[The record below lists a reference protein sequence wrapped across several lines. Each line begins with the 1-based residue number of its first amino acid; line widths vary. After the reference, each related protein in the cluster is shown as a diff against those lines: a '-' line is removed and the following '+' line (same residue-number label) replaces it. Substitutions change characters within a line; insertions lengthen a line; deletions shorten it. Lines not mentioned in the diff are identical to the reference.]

1 MLCCENFHCCFW
13 HSVTCPLI
21 DVPKFWKCSFNSASS
36 NHRRI
41 CRPLCYIAWCSGW
54 YGFTSSL
61 HTPSKFH
68 HSSTLRVWSAVQSL
82 RPSWTAHGIS
92 QAGILGWGIFPT
104 QRLNPCL
111 LHCQQVLHQC
121 TTREAPSW
129 LYRFSR
135 SVLSDSATPWPAA
148 RQASL
153 STTKSGSLLKLMSI
167 ESVLPSNHLILC
179 HICRGHICSGFIHDF
194 FKKHLTVPG
203 LSCCFRIFS

>member
-1 MLCCENFHCCFW
+1 MFQSSGNVASTLRLQITEGFAGRC
-13 HSVTCPLI
+13 VT
-21 DVPKFWKCSFNSASS
+21 
-36 NHRRI
+36 
-41 CRPLCYIAWCSGW
+41 IAWCSGW

-135 SVLSDSATPWPAA
+135 SVLSDSATPWTAA

-167 ESVLPSNHLILC
+167 ESVMPSNHLILC